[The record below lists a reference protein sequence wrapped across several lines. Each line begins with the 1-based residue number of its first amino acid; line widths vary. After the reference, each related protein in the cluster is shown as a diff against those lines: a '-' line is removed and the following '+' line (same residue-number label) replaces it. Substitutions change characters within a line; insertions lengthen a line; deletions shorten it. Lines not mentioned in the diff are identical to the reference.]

1 MNSVFITLLRFSDY
15 FEVHLAPTARE
26 TVESSGEDPVGT
38 YLRINSFLA
47 PLIAAGERGT
57 YKDTKSGKEKR
68 VSGVRKWKIFYL
80 STKNSPNRVLLVR
93 NFIWGRFQTF
103 AVTKV
108 FILSS

>member
-38 YLRINSFLA
+38 SLRINSFLA

-57 YKDTKSGKEKR
+57 
-68 VSGVRKWKIFYL
+68 
-80 STKNSPNRVLLVR
+80 
-93 NFIWGRFQTF
+93 
-103 AVTKV
+103 
-108 FILSS
+108 